1 MVDGQDLWKLKKNLK
16 KFTTKEV
23 SKMSMTERLLFWIA
37 IVVLLVSVFG
47 VKKHVS
53 ELETK
58 VSQVQ
63 TQSGGQQ

>member
-1 MVDGQDLWKLKKNLK
+1 
-16 KFTTKEV
+16 
-23 SKMSMTERLLFWIA
+23 MSMTERLLFWIA

-47 VKKHVS
+47 VKKHIS
-53 ELETK
+53 DLEAK